1 MVHLSMD
8 GDFLGVIADGMMLPA
23 AVAIWGD
30 YAAVAELGGQ
40 ITVLDKEGRRA
51 AVLGTNTRPDEKA
64 NRTVEPSKW
73 RSGIVTAPHG
83 IAVNQHGDIFV
94 SELNTFGRVH
104 RFNRQ

>member
-1 MVHLSMD
+1 MD

-40 ITVLDKEGRRA
+40 ITVFDKEGRRA
-51 AVLGTNTRPDEKA
+51 AVFGTNTRPDEKG

-73 RSGIVTAPHG
+73 RPGIVTAPHG
-83 IAVNQHGDIFV
+83 IAVNEHGDIFV
-94 SELNTFGRVH
+94 SELNTFERVH